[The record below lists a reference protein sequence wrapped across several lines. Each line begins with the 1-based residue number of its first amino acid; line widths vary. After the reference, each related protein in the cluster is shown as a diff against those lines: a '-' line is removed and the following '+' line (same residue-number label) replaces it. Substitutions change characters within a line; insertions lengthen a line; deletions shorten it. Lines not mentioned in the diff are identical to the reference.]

1 LQLPQCALKRP
12 FKIFSEMLKSL
23 TFENQTL
30 RAVAATLKTLAF
42 ENVYEN
48 FMFVLIFSGHG

>member
-30 RAVAATLKTLAF
+30 RAVAATLRKLTLSKIWRLF
-42 ENVYEN
+42 C
-48 FMFVLIFSGHG
+48 LL